1 MGELSITNTWR
12 LRTSLSPPVAFAHF
26 HRVLL
31 RAGGRLREDNG
42 SARAYARRMSTQAN
56 PSLSAHASSERT
68 AQEVVE
74 AFISALER
82 LDFDGAFE
90 LAAPDIQWVNVPWK
104 TATNKEQFEKML
116 LGMFRDTT
124 RFEVQFLDI
133 HERGD
138 GVVYTDRIDIIEG
151 GGLSMTLPVQ
161 GEFRV
166 KDGLVTEWVDRFSW
180 LKALGDIG
188 RSLPSI
194 IKHRL
199 GR

>member
-1 MGELSITNTWR
+1 MGMESV
-12 LRTSLSPPVAFAHF
+12 P
-26 HRVLL
+26 
-31 RAGGRLREDNG
+31 RANAG
-42 SARAYARRMSTQAN
+42 
-56 PSLSAHASSERT
+56 ASGERS
-68 AQEVVE
+68 AQEVVQ

-90 LAAPDIQWVNVPWK
+90 LVAPDIHWINVPWK
-104 TATNKEQFEKML
+104 TATNKDGFEKML
-116 LGMFRDTT
+116 LGMFRETT
-124 RFEVQFLDI
+124 RFEVQFFDI

-161 GEFRV
+161 GQFRV

-180 LKALGDIG
+180 LKAIADIG
-188 RSLPSI
+188 KSLPGI

-199 GR
+199 GG